1 MYTSVLFGRRYSRS
15 AVGGDVSAA
24 ASIVAVSCK
33 CCCHS
38 AWKPLHYKY
47 TRTISAVEADF
58 MLLLYLRQLLYAA
71 RFEIAPLHI
80 HVHKELDDSCDLSVR
95 TGN

>member
-1 MYTSVLFGRRYSRS
+1 
-15 AVGGDVSAA
+15 
-24 ASIVAVSCK
+24 
-33 CCCHS
+33 
-38 AWKPLHYKY
+38 
-47 TRTISAVEADF
+47 